1 MQLDQTQL
9 GRLNRARVLLE
20 IHKQKAFSR
29 TQLARTLGLSLMA
42 VTRIV
47 RELIAA
53 GLIEEGEKSI
63 RANSPGRRRT
73 ELALVSEG
81 AYVLGLSINA
91 YEPSVSLANLRGEV
105 LLRRAF
111 PLAPAA
117 DPKQALAFCAERL
130 QELMAT
136 AGVDRRRVLGLG
148 VVMSGVVDQRKGIAM
163 AVPFLG
169 WEAID
174 IAGPLKRAV
183 GVPVAVD
190 NLTNALLLAEVSF
203 GVAAGKRS
211 VMFFRNAIGLAGSL
225 FLDGQLVRGARFS
238 AGQIGH
244 MPVAGAMTRCSCGQ
258 VGCLSTVS
266 SGAAVL
272 AQLGNA
278 VGPVLSPEGNRGN
291 KTQLD
296 RVLAMAARGD
306 DRTREILFRAGC
318 FLGEALLAIALA
330 VDPEQILLSGPLSS
344 SPSYRDGVNAGLS
357 RLLSGANELVATS
370 AMEDSR
376 AAALLALSEL
386 VFSGRIA
393 LRRLPGSKGRS
404 NLGTKPTGNSRHK
417 GNIAGA

>member
-9 GRLNRARVLLE
+9 GRFNRARVLLE

-29 TQLARTLGLSLMA
+29 TQLAKTLGLSLMA

-47 RELIAA
+47 RDLIAA
-53 GLIEEGEKSI
+53 GLVEEGEKSV
-63 RANSPGRRRT
+63 RTSSPGRRRT
-73 ELALVSEG
+73 SLALVSEG

-91 YEPSVSLANLRGEV
+91 YEPSVSLANLRGEI

-111 PLAPAA
+111 PLDVAA
-117 DPKQALAFCAERL
+117 DRKYALAFCAERL
-130 QELMAT
+130 KELVAT

-148 VVMSGVVDQRKGIAM
+148 VVLSGVVDHRKGIA
-163 AVPFLG
+163 VSLPFLG
-169 WEAID
+169 WEATE

-225 FLDGQLVRGARFS
+225 FLDGQLVRGARFG

-258 VGCLSTVS
+258 IGCLNTVC

-272 AQLGNA
+272 AELGSA
-278 VGPVLSPEGNRGN
+278 VGPVLSPEGTRSN
-291 KTQLD
+291 KAQLD
-296 RVLAMAARGD
+296 RVLGMATRGD
-306 DRTREILFRAGC
+306 ERTREVLFRAGC
-318 FLGEALLAIALA
+318 SLGEALLSIAVA

-344 SPSYRDGVNAGLS
+344 SPSYRDGLNAGLS
-357 RLLSGANELVATS
+357 RLLSGSNDLVMTS
-370 AMEDSR
+370 TMEDSR
-376 AAALLALSEL
+376 AAALLAMSEL
-386 VFSGRIA
+386 VFSGRIT
-393 LRRLPGSKGRS
+393 LRPLPKGRS
-404 NLGTKPTGNSRHK
+404 GPVARRSGGGDRRGNA
-417 GNIAGA
+417 AGA